1 MNPEQIMDI
10 QRKLA
15 AQSLYSGK
23 IDGVIG
29 PETKA
34 AIEVMRARQDRA
46 AEQEAQAKAQ
56 EAEARAAEARA
67 KEAEAQAERER
78 QQTERE
84 AAERAPGR
92 QAMEAA
98 KLGVPIIGGAYGG
111 HAMASGV
118 EARQLASE
126 ASGRIPMTQ
135 SVARRFAPYG
145 ARAGT
150 YFIPEGLALRE
161 WLAPQIE
168 NQTARELT
176 RAGGTG
182 LMAAGAGLAG
192 EGIYKSLT
200 PQAVPGMPQTPISS
214 PPLPQSRPP
223 ALPQTPIQTNAQT
236 LISAAREAGA
246 TGKLNKMDAAKFLKK
261 KGAITDQNRGAV
273 ARALRVNPGPNF
285 TDRIAKKIKGLSS
298 TRTRLPSL
306 AGPLIAG
313 GLAYDIA
320 SSDAEARGM
329 TPTERTTRGL
339 AAGGAGAGFY
349 EGGRRAF
356 NALERLAPN
365 AMRALGGSMAATL
378 PVAAA
383 DAYSPDQAELNRDR
397 NIAARNMPSWMRG
410 GYVEDAYQMAQV
422 PEQNPQSMPE
432 GADPDVAKAWRKSP
446 RRTIIELSRNSGL
459 DANDIATLAGVDPG
473 EVTSIMSAIPQRAM
487 EMQVSP

>member
-15 AQSLYSGK
+15 AQGLYSGK

-84 AAERAPGR
+84 AAERAPSR

-200 PQAVPGMPQTPISS
+200 PQAVPGMPQTPIPSS
-214 PPLPQSRPP
+214 PLPQSRPP
-223 ALPQTPIQTNAQT
+223 TLPQTPVPTNAQT
-236 LISAAREAGA
+236 LVSAARAAGA
-246 TGKLNKMDAAKFLKK
+246 QGKMTKADAAKYLQKN
-261 KGAITDQNRGAV
+261 ITDANRSTV
-273 ARALRVNPGPNF
+273 AKALRVNPGPNF
-285 TDRIAKKIKGLSS
+285 VDRIAKKIKGLST
-298 TRTRLPSL
+298 TRTRLP
-306 AGPLIAG
+306 
-313 GLAYDIA
+313 GLAMPLVAGAIGYDIA
-320 SSDAEARGM
+320 TSDAEARGLS
-329 TPTERTTRGL
+329 PTERTTRGL
-339 AAGGAGAGFY
+339 MAGGAGAAAY

-356 NALERLAPN
+356 GALERLAPT
-365 AMRALGGSMAATL
+365 AMRAIGGGMAATL
-378 PVAAA
+378 PAAAA
-383 DAYSPDQAELNRDR
+383 DLYQPEPGRLAQER

-410 GYVEDAYQMAQV
+410 GYIEDAYQAAQL
-422 PEQNPQSMPE
+422 PERNPRSMPE
-432 GADPDVAKAWRKSP
+432 GADPDVFKSYRQSP

-487 EMQVSP
+487 EMQAAP